1 MIKNKIKEVPGLLFV
16 TDSLEFMSAAGR
28 RRMLEQPWMTARAQL
43 DREQELVQAMKAAM
57 YDSGNEKAVNV
68 LRHQLMQLHD
78 IRTTLHSLDTHVL
91 LDEVELFEVKNL
103 AYLCGISRQALADLQ
118 LSERFPLPD
127 IQGVF
132 ALLDPDGR

>member
-16 TDSLEFMSAAGR
+16 TDSMEFMSAAGR

-91 LDEVELFEVKNL
+91 LDEVVAPEQ
-103 AYLCGISRQALADLQ
+103 YGICFRAEA
-118 LSERFPLPD
+118 
-127 IQGVF
+127 GTAV
-132 ALLDPDGR
+132 